1 MDNEIMNYDSA
12 KNIIRRD
19 LESMSRKFITIGYYL
34 KLIRDNEMYRQD
46 GFRDIWE
53 FAQNTYG
60 ISKSTC
66 SRWMSMNDKFSQGG
80 NSPYLKEEYRDFG
93 KSQLQEMLYLT
104 DEQME
109 QARPDM
115 TAKEIREIR
124 KPEEPKRELK
134 KPDETER
141 EYLNSAAKCLISSW
155 RAWFLQDF
163 TNRVMQVDTSP
174 KEIKKKLERRSRT
187 IYFSTDK
194 GFGHINLFDDCV
206 QVWNEESNCI
216 GDFDWFY
223 LAAAIQSMWSET
235 IIEDSQKKQESQE
248 KIRPYDRGCITG
260 KSPSGNCVCCGKGGV
275 ECCTQCK
282 EKCNGECGWID
293 AAIVQQDPE
302 EQIQGQ
308 MEIQDYPEVLPEEK
322 TGKCLHREE
331 MLCTLSEKGKRTPG
345 TGEDCYEKC
354 CWECPKHGDCN
365 LECIASSDREQQEPV
380 APSQQEEDQEDYM
393 NPPEDLDTEEIAEI
407 IEAVAYADPEEKY
420 EELSDK
426 TDMELLRDLLD
437 GAQNMLKTMNEAYTE
452 NDIRVRKQ
460 KLMIGAYA
468 GMIADLDQD
477 DISEDTQPELPF
489 FKNNDQRKEWL
500 RNYQAW
506 GLWYEDKN
514 IGARYYK
521 YDFDNGARLIAEE
534 YTRSATEWYEE
545 HTISYLH
552 LVGGPEP
559 PKDKSGCVPKWNRHE
574 IYDKYPNSETELVE
588 FLKYIQKER

>member
-1 MDNEIMNYDSA
+1 MENKLVNYDSA

-34 KLIRDNEMYRQD
+34 KLIRDKEMYRQD
-46 GFRDIWE
+46 GFKDIWE

-66 SRWMSMNDKFSQGG
+66 SRWMAMNDKFSQDG

-124 KPEEPKRELK
+124 KPEALKIELK

-141 EYLNSAAKCLISSW
+141 KYLNDAAKRLISSW
-155 RAWFLQDF
+155 RVWFLQDF
-163 TNRVMQVDTSP
+163 TNRVLQVDRSP
-174 KEIKKKLERRSRT
+174 MEIKKKIEGKRRSY
-187 IYFSTDK
+187 YFRTDK
-194 GFGHINLFDDCV
+194 GNGNINLFNDYV
-206 QVWNEESNCI
+206 QIWNERSDCI

-223 LAAAIQSMWSET
+223 LAAAIQSMWNEV
-235 IIEDSQKKQESQE
+235 IVEKEEKKI
-248 KIRPYDRGCITG
+248 KPYDRGCITG

-275 ECCTQCK
+275 ECCAQCK
-282 EKCNGECGWID
+282 EKCNGRCGWLD
-293 AAIVQQDPE
+293 VAPAQQEPE

-308 MEIQDYPEVLPEEK
+308 TEIQDYPEILPEE
-322 TGKCLHREE
+322 H
-331 MLCTLSEKGKRTPG
+331 
-345 TGEDCYEKC
+345 
-354 CWECPKHGDCN
+354 
-365 LECIASSDREQQEPV
+365 IVSDSREQQETV
-380 APSQQEEDQEDYM
+380 AMAQQGESDQEPFM
-393 NPPEDLDTEEIAEI
+393 NPPAGNEEI
-407 IEAVAYADPEEKY
+407 IETEVIDITDPEEKY

-426 TDMELLRDLLD
+426 TDMELLRNLLD
-437 GAQNMLKTMNEAYTE
+437 EAQRLLKIMNEAYTD
-452 NDIRVRKQ
+452 NDVRVRKQ

-468 GMIADLDQD
+468 GMIANLDQE
-477 DISEDTQPELPF
+477 DILETIRPELPL

-534 YTRSATEWYEE
+534 YTRPATDWYEE

-574 IYDKYPNSETELVE
+574 IYDKFPSNETELVE
-588 FLKYIQKER
+588 FLKYIQKERLP

>member
-1 MDNEIMNYDSA
+1 MENELVSYDSA
-12 KNIIRRD
+12 KSIIRRD

-53 FAQNTYG
+53 FAQDAYG

-66 SRWMSMNDKFSQGG
+66 SRWMTMNDKFSQGG

-124 KPEEPKRELK
+124 KPAKIELK

-141 EYLNSAAKCLISSW
+141 QYLKSAAKHLIIRW
-155 RAWFLQDF
+155 HVWFLQDF
-163 TNRVMQVDTSP
+163 MNRVMQVDRSP
-174 KEIKKKLERRSRT
+174 KEIKKKIEGKSRCY
-187 IYFSTDK
+187 YFQTDK
-194 GFGHINLFDDCV
+194 GTGNINLFDDCV
-206 QVWNEESNCI
+206 QVWNEENNCI

-235 IIEDSQKKQESQE
+235 IIEDSQKKQDPHEKE

-275 ECCTQCK
+275 ECCAQCK
-282 EKCNGECGWID
+282 EKCNGRCGWLD
-293 AAIVQQDPE
+293 VAPAQQEPE

-308 MEIQDYPEVLPEEK
+308 MEIQDYPEILPEE
-322 TGKCLHREE
+322 H
-331 MLCTLSEKGKRTPG
+331 
-345 TGEDCYEKC
+345 
-354 CWECPKHGDCN
+354 
-365 LECIASSDREQQEPV
+365 IVSDSRKQQESV
-380 APSQQEEDQEDYM
+380 APSQQEEDQKDYM
-393 NPPEDLDTEEIAEI
+393 NPPEDLDTEETAEEIEVIAP
-407 IEAVAYADPEEKY
+407 ADPEEKY
-420 EELSDK
+420 EKLSDK
-426 TDMELLRDLLD
+426 TDMELLRDLLHES
-437 GAQNMLKTMNEAYTE
+437 QNLLKYMNELYTE

-460 KLMIGAYA
+460 KLIIGAYA

-477 DISEDTQPELPF
+477 DIPEDTQPELPY

-500 RNYQAW
+500 RNYQDW

-521 YDFDNGARLIAEE
+521 YDFDNGARLIAETYVQPE
-534 YTRSATEWYEE
+534 GVGYFIPESC
-545 HTISYLH
+545 YLH
-552 LVGGPEP
+552 LIGGPVDN
-559 PKDKSGCVPKWNRHE
+559 KNKWSVHAN
-574 IYDKYPNSETELVE
+574 YCKYPNSETELVE
-588 FLKYIQKER
+588 FLKYIQKERKDG

>member
-66 SRWMSMNDKFSQGG
+66 SRWMAMNDKFSQGG

-141 EYLNSAAKCLISSW
+141 KYLNDVAKRLISSW
-155 RAWFLQDF
+155 RVWFLQDF
-163 TNRVMQVDTSP
+163 TNRVLQVDISP
-174 KEIKKKLERRSRT
+174 KEIKKKLEGKSRT
-187 IYFSTDK
+187 FYFSTDK
-194 GFGHINLFDDCV
+194 GSGHVNLFDDCV
-206 QVWNEESNCI
+206 QVWNENNDCI

-223 LAAAIQSMWSET
+223 LAAAIQSMWNEV
-235 IIEDSQKKQESQE
+235 ILEKAEKKT
-248 KIRPYDRGCITG
+248 KPYDRGCITG

-275 ECCTQCK
+275 ECCAQCK

-308 MEIQDYPEVLPEEK
+308 MEIQDYPEILPEEHVISGRK
-322 TGKCLHREE
+322 
-331 MLCTLSEKGKRTPG
+331 
-345 TGEDCYEKC
+345 
-354 CWECPKHGDCN
+354 
-365 LECIASSDREQQEPV
+365 EQQEIV
-380 APSQQEEDQEDYM
+380 AMAQQEESDQKSFM
-393 NPPEDLDTEEIAEI
+393 NPPAGNEEI
-407 IEAVAYADPEEKY
+407 IETEVIDITDPEEKY

-426 TDMELLRDLLD
+426 TDMELLRDLLEE
-437 GAQNMLKTMNEAYTE
+437 AKRLLKIMNEAYAD
-452 NDIRVRKQ
+452 NDVRVRKR

-468 GMIADLDQD
+468 GMIADLDYE
-477 DISEDTQPELPF
+477 DIPEASRPELPL

-574 IYDKYPNSETELVE
+574 IYDKHPNSETELVE

>member
-1 MDNEIMNYDSA
+1 MENEMINYDNA

-53 FAQNTYG
+53 FAQDTYG

-66 SRWMSMNDKFSQGG
+66 SRWMAMNDKFSQGG

-124 KPEEPKRELK
+124 KPAKIELK

-141 EYLNSAAKCLISSW
+141 QYLKSAAKRLIICW
-155 RAWFLQDF
+155 RVWFLQDF
-163 TNRVMQVDTSP
+163 TNRVMQVDESP
-174 KEIKKKLERRSRT
+174 KEIRKKLAGKSRFY
-187 IYFSTDK
+187 YFSTDK
-194 GFGHINLFDDCV
+194 GTGHINLFDDCV
-206 QVWNEESNCI
+206 QVWDEENNCI

-223 LAAAIQSMWSET
+223 LAAAIQSMWNIVAMEKAQ
-235 IIEDSQKKQESQE
+235 ENQKESITPAQQE
-248 KIRPYDRGCITG
+248 
-260 KSPSGNCVCCGKGGV
+260 
-275 ECCTQCK
+275 
-282 EKCNGECGWID
+282 
-293 AAIVQQDPE
+293 PE

-308 MEIQDYPEVLPEEK
+308 MEIQDYPELIPEEQ
-322 TGKCLHREE
+322 
-331 MLCTLSEKGKRTPG
+331 
-345 TGEDCYEKC
+345 
-354 CWECPKHGDCN
+354 
-365 LECIASSDREQQEPV
+365 IISDSREQQEAV
-380 APSQQEEDQEDYM
+380 APSQQEDYM
-393 NPPEDLDTEEIAEI
+393 NPPEDLDAEEIEEEI
-407 IEAVAYADPEEKY
+407 EVTAPADPEEKY

-437 GAQNMLKTMNEAYTE
+437 ESQRLLKIMNEAYTD
-452 NDIRVRKQ
+452 NDVRVRKQ

-468 GMIADLDQD
+468 GMIADLDQE
-477 DISEDTQPELPF
+477 DIPETIQPELPVF
-489 FKNNDQRKEWL
+489 RNNDQRKEWL

-521 YDFDNGARLIAEE
+521 YDFNNGARLIVEE
-534 YTRSATEWYEE
+534 YTRPATEWYGE
-545 HTISYLH
+545 HITSYLH

-559 PKDKSGCVPKWNRHE
+559 PKKGYIAKWNRHE
-574 IYDKYPNSETELVE
+574 VYDRFPSNETELVE
-588 FLKYIQKER
+588 FLKYIQKEQKNG

>member
-1 MDNEIMNYDSA
+1 MENELVSYDSA
-12 KNIIRRD
+12 KSIIRRD

-53 FAQNTYG
+53 FAQDTYG

-66 SRWMSMNDKFSQGG
+66 SRWMAMNDKFSQDG
-80 NSPYLKEEYRDFG
+80 NTPYLKEEYRDFG

-124 KPEEPKRELK
+124 KPAKIELK

-141 EYLNSAAKCLISSW
+141 QYLKSAAKHLIIRW
-155 RAWFLQDF
+155 HVWFLQDF
-163 TNRVMQVDTSP
+163 MNRVMQVDISP
-174 KEIKKKLERRSRT
+174 KEIKRKLEGKSRT
-187 IYFSTDK
+187 VYFSTDK
-194 GFGHINLFDDCV
+194 GIGHINLFDDYV
-206 QVWNEESNCI
+206 QVWNEENNCI

-235 IIEDSQKKQESQE
+235 IIEDSQKKQDPHEKE

-275 ECCTQCK
+275 ECCAQCK
-282 EKCNGECGWID
+282 EKCNGRCGWID
-293 AAIVQQDPE
+293 VAPAQQESE

-308 MEIQDYPEVLPEEK
+308 MEIQDYPEILPEE
-322 TGKCLHREE
+322 
-331 MLCTLSEKGKRTPG
+331 
-345 TGEDCYEKC
+345 Y
-354 CWECPKHGDCN
+354 
-365 LECIASSDREQQEPV
+365 IVSDSREQQESV
-380 APSQQEEDQEDYM
+380 APSQQEEDQKDYM
-393 NPPEDLDTEEIAEI
+393 NPPEDLDTEETAEEIEVIAP
-407 IEAVAYADPEEKY
+407 ADPEEKY

-426 TDMELLRDLLD
+426 TDMELLRDLLHES
-437 GAQNMLKTMNEAYTE
+437 QNLLKYMNELYTE

-460 KLMIGAYA
+460 KLIIGAYA

-477 DISEDTQPELPF
+477 DIPEDTQPELPY

-500 RNYQAW
+500 RNYQDW

-521 YDFDNGARLIAEE
+521 YDFDNGARLIAETYVQPE
-534 YTRSATEWYEE
+534 GVGYFIPESC
-545 HTISYLH
+545 YLH
-552 LVGGPEP
+552 LIGGPVDN
-559 PKDKSGCVPKWNRHE
+559 KNKWSVHAN
-574 IYDKYPNSETELVE
+574 YCKYPNSETELVE
-588 FLKYIQKER
+588 FLKYIQKERKDG

>member
-1 MDNEIMNYDSA
+1 MENELVSYDSA
-12 KNIIRRD
+12 KSIIRRD

-53 FAQNTYG
+53 FAQDAYG

-66 SRWMSMNDKFSQGG
+66 SRWMAMNDKFSQGG

-124 KPEEPKRELK
+124 KPAKIELK

-141 EYLNSAAKCLISSW
+141 QYLKSAAKHLIIRW
-155 RAWFLQDF
+155 HVWFLQDF
-163 TNRVMQVDTSP
+163 MNRVMQVDRSP
-174 KEIKKKLERRSRT
+174 KEIKKKIEGKSRCY
-187 IYFSTDK
+187 YFQTDK
-194 GFGHINLFDDCV
+194 GTGNINLFDDCV
-206 QVWNEESNCI
+206 QVWNEENNCI

-235 IIEDSQKKQESQE
+235 IIEDSQKKQDPHEKE

-275 ECCTQCK
+275 ECCAQCK
-282 EKCNGECGWID
+282 EKCNGRCGWID
-293 AAIVQQDPE
+293 VAPAQQESE

-308 MEIQDYPEVLPEEK
+308 MEIQAYPEILPEE
-322 TGKCLHREE
+322 
-331 MLCTLSEKGKRTPG
+331 
-345 TGEDCYEKC
+345 
-354 CWECPKHGDCN
+354 N
-365 LECIASSDREQQEPV
+365 IASDIREQQEIV
-380 APSQQEEDQEDYM
+380 AMAQQEESNQEPFM
-393 NPPEDLDTEEIAEI
+393 NPPEIHEETVEI
-407 IEAVAYADPEEKY
+407 INPADSEERY

-426 TDMELLRDLLD
+426 TDMELLKDILD
-437 GAQNMLKTMNEAYTE
+437 GAQKLLKIMNESYTE
-452 NDIRVRKQ
+452 NDVRVRKQ

-468 GMIADLDQD
+468 GMIADLDQE
-477 DISEDTQPELPF
+477 DIPETIQPELPY

-500 RNYQAW
+500 RNYQDW

-534 YTRSATEWYEE
+534 YTRPATDWYEE
-545 HTISYLH
+545 HAISYLH

-559 PKDKSGCVPKWNRHE
+559 PKDKSGCVQKWNRHE
-574 IYDKYPNSETELVE
+574 IYDKFPSNETELVE
-588 FLKYIQKER
+588 FLKYIQKEQKNG

>member
-1 MDNEIMNYDSA
+1 MKNELVSYDSA
-12 KNIIRRD
+12 KSIIRRD

-34 KLIRDNEMYRQD
+34 KLIRDNEMYLQD

-53 FAQNTYG
+53 FAQDTYG

-66 SRWMSMNDKFSQGG
+66 SRWMAMNDKFSQGG
-80 NSPYLKEEYRDFG
+80 NSPYLKKEYRDFG

-141 EYLNSAAKCLISSW
+141 QYLNNAAKHLISSW
-155 RAWFLQDF
+155 HDWFLQDF
-163 TNRVMQVDTSP
+163 MKRVMQVDESP
-174 KEIKKKLERRSRT
+174 KEIKKKLEGKSRYY
-187 IYFSTDK
+187 YFSTDK
-194 GFGHINLFDDCV
+194 GTGHINLFDDCV
-206 QVWNEESNCI
+206 QVWNEESDCI

-235 IIEDSQKKQESQE
+235 ILEDSQKKQGSQE

-260 KSPSGNCVCCGKGGV
+260 KSPSGNCVCCGKDGV
-275 ECCTQCK
+275 ECCAQCK
-282 EKCNGECGWID
+282 EKCNGGCGWLD
-293 AAIVQQDPE
+293 VAPAQQEPE

-308 MEIQDYPEVLPEEK
+308 MEIQDYPEILPEE
-322 TGKCLHREE
+322 
-331 MLCTLSEKGKRTPG
+331 
-345 TGEDCYEKC
+345 
-354 CWECPKHGDCN
+354 N
-365 LECIASSDREQQEPV
+365 IASDIREQQEIV
-380 APSQQEEDQEDYM
+380 AMAQQEESNQEPFM
-393 NPPEDLDTEEIAEI
+393 NPPEIHEETVEI
-407 IEAVAYADPEEKY
+407 INPADSEEKY

-426 TDMELLRDLLD
+426 TDTELLRELLHES
-437 GAQNMLKTMNEAYTE
+437 QNLLKYMNELYTE

-460 KLMIGAYA
+460 KLIIGAYA
-468 GMIADLDQD
+468 GMIADLDQE
-477 DISEDTQPELPF
+477 DIPETIQPELPL

-534 YTRSATEWYEE
+534 YTRPATDWYEE
-545 HTISYLH
+545 HDISYLH

-574 IYDKYPNSETELVE
+574 VYDKFPSNETELVE
-588 FLKYIQKER
+588 FLKYVQKEQKYG

>member
-1 MDNEIMNYDSA
+1 MENEIVSYDSA

-34 KLIRDNEMYRQD
+34 KMIRDNEMYRQD
-46 GFRDIWE
+46 GFKDIWE
-53 FAQNTYG
+53 FAQDTYG

-66 SRWMSMNDKFSQGG
+66 SRWMAMNDKFSQDG

-141 EYLNSAAKCLISSW
+141 KYLNNAAKRLISSW
-155 RAWFLQDF
+155 RVWFLQDF
-163 TNRVMQVDTSP
+163 TNRVLQVDISP
-174 KEIKKKLERRSRT
+174 KEIKKKFEGKSRT
-187 IYFSTDK
+187 FYFSTDK
-194 GFGHINLFDDCV
+194 GSGHVNLFDDCV
-206 QVWNEESNCI
+206 QVWNENNDCI

-223 LAAAIQSMWSET
+223 LAAAIQSMWNEV
-235 IIEDSQKKQESQE
+235 ILEKAEKKT
-248 KIRPYDRGCITG
+248 KPYDRGCITG
-260 KSPSGNCVCCGKGGV
+260 KNPNGNCVCCGYNGA
-275 ECCTQCK
+275 ECCSECQK
-282 EKCNGECGWID
+282 GCNGRCGWID
-293 AAIVQQDPE
+293 AAIVQQESE

-308 MEIQDYPEVLPEEK
+308 MEIQDYPEILPEEK

-354 CWECPKHGDCN
+354 CWECPKHGDCH
-365 LECIASSDREQQEPV
+365 LECIASSDREQQESV
-380 APSQQEEDQEDYM
+380 APSQQEENQEDYM
-393 NPPEDLDTEEIAEI
+393 NPPEDLDIEETAEEIEVI
-407 IEAVAYADPEEKY
+407 VPADPEEKY

-437 GAQNMLKTMNEAYTE
+437 GAQNLLEIMNESYTE
-452 NDIRVRKQ
+452 NDVRVRKQ

-468 GMIADLDQD
+468 GMIADLDQE
-477 DISEDTQPELPF
+477 DIPETIQPELPI

-500 RNYQAW
+500 RNYQDW

-521 YDFDNGARLIAEE
+521 YDFDNGARLIAETYVQPE
-534 YTRSATEWYEE
+534 GVGYFIPESC
-545 HTISYLH
+545 YLH
-552 LVGGPEP
+552 LIGGPVDN
-559 PKDKSGCVPKWNRHE
+559 KNKWSVHAN
-574 IYDKYPNSETELVE
+574 YCKYPNSETELVE

>member
-1 MDNEIMNYDSA
+1 MDNEITNYDNA

-34 KLIRDNEMYRQD
+34 KMIRDNEMYRQD
-46 GFRDIWE
+46 GFKDIWE
-53 FAQNTYG
+53 FAQDTYG

-66 SRWMSMNDKFSQGG
+66 SRWMAMNDKFSRDG

-104 DEQME
+104 DEQMK

-124 KPEEPKRELK
+124 KPRIPIIKPKKREK
-134 KPDETER
+134 
-141 EYLNSAAKCLISSW
+141 EYLNAFARHLIQ
-155 RAWFLQDF
+155 AQYEWFLEDY
-163 TNRVMQVDTSP
+163 TNRVLQVEKSP
-174 KEIKKKLERRSRT
+174 EELRRHLGPSRMT
-187 IYFSTDK
+187 QYFPTGIGNARIDM
-194 GFGHINLFDDCV
+194 HEDYIQL
-206 QVWNEESNCI
+206 WNENWQNLGCFE
-216 GDFDWFY
+216 WFY
-223 LAAAIQSMWSET
+223 LAAAIQSMWGEV
-235 IIEDSQKKQESQE
+235 ILEKAQE
-248 KIRPYDRGCITG
+248 KAKPYDRGCITG
-260 KSPSGNCVCCGKGGV
+260 KNPNGNCVCCGYNGA
-275 ECCTQCK
+275 ECCAECQK
-282 EKCNGECGWID
+282 GCNGRCGWID
-293 AAIVQQDPE
+293 AAIVQQNPE

-308 MEIQDYPEVLPEEK
+308 MEIQDYTEDIPEEK

-354 CWECPKHGDCN
+354 CWECPKHGDCH
-365 LECIASSDREQQEPV
+365 LECIASSDREQQAV
-380 APSQQEEDQEDYM
+380 APAQQEDYM
-393 NPPEDLDTEEIAEI
+393 NPPEDLDIEETAEEII
-407 IEAVAYADPEEKY
+407 DPADPEEKY

-426 TDMELLRDLLD
+426 TDMELLKELLD
-437 GAQNMLKTMNEAYTE
+437 GAQEMLKLMDESYTE
-452 NDIRVRKQ
+452 NDVRVRKQ

-468 GMIADLDQD
+468 GMIADLDQE
-477 DISEDTQPELPF
+477 DIPETIQPELPL

-506 GLWYEDKN
+506 GLWYEDTH

-521 YDFDNGARLIAEE
+521 YDFDNGALLIAEE
-534 YTRSATEWYEE
+534 YTRPSTDWYEE
-545 HTISYLH
+545 HAISYLH

-559 PKDKSGCVPKWNRHE
+559 LKDKSGCVPKWNRHE
-574 IYDKYPNSETELVE
+574 VYDKYPNSETELVE

>member
-1 MDNEIMNYDSA
+1 MENELVSYDSA
-12 KNIIRRD
+12 KSIIRRD

-53 FAQNTYG
+53 FAQDAYG

-66 SRWMSMNDKFSQGG
+66 SRWMAMNDKFSQGG

-134 KPDETER
+134 KPDETEKQ
-141 EYLNSAAKCLISSW
+141 YLKSAAKRLIICW
-155 RAWFLQDF
+155 HVWFLQDYM
-163 TNRVMQVDTSP
+163 NRVMQVDRSP
-174 KEIKKKLERRSRT
+174 KEIKKKIEGKSRCY
-187 IYFSTDK
+187 YFQTDK
-194 GFGHINLFDDCV
+194 GTGNINLFDDCV
-206 QVWNEESNCI
+206 QVWNEENNCI

-235 IIEDSQKKQESQE
+235 IIEDSQKKQDPHEKE

-275 ECCTQCK
+275 ECCAQCK
-282 EKCNGECGWID
+282 EKCNGRCGWLDI
-293 AAIVQQDPE
+293 ALAQQEFE

-308 MEIQDYPEVLPEEK
+308 MEIQDYPEILPEE
-322 TGKCLHREE
+322 
-331 MLCTLSEKGKRTPG
+331 
-345 TGEDCYEKC
+345 Y
-354 CWECPKHGDCN
+354 
-365 LECIASSDREQQEPV
+365 IVSDSREQQEIV
-380 APSQQEEDQEDYM
+380 AMAQQEESDQELFM
-393 NPPEDLDTEEIAEI
+393 NPPEICEKTVEI
-407 IEAVAYADPEEKY
+407 INPADPEERY

-426 TDMELLRDLLD
+426 TDMELLRNLLEE
-437 GAQNMLKTMNEAYTE
+437 AKRLLKIMNEAYTE
-452 NDIRVRKQ
+452 KDIRVRKQ

-468 GMIADLDQD
+468 GMIADLDQE
-477 DISEDTQPELPF
+477 DIPEDTQPELPF

-521 YDFDNGARLIAEE
+521 YDFGNGARLIAEE
-534 YTRSATEWYEE
+534 YTRPATDWYEE
-545 HTISYLH
+545 HAISYLH

-574 IYDKYPNSETELVE
+574 VYDKFPSNETELVE
-588 FLKYIQKER
+588 FLKYIQKERKNG

>member
-1 MDNEIMNYDSA
+1 MKNELVSYDSA
-12 KNIIRRD
+12 KRIIRRD

-53 FAQNTYG
+53 FAQDTYG

-66 SRWMSMNDKFSQGG
+66 SRWMAMNDKFSQGG

-141 EYLNSAAKCLISSW
+141 QYLNNAAKRLISSW
-155 RAWFLQDF
+155 HVWFLQDF
-163 TNRVMQVDTSP
+163 MNRVMQVNESP
-174 KEIKKKLERRSRT
+174 KEIKKKLEGKSRYY
-187 IYFSTDK
+187 YFSTNK
-194 GFGHINLFDDCV
+194 GTGHINLFDDCV

-235 IIEDSQKKQESQE
+235 IIEDSQKKTGPHEKE

-275 ECCTQCK
+275 ECCAQCK
-282 EKCNGECGWID
+282 EKCNGRCGWID
-293 AAIVQQDPE
+293 VAPAQQESE

-308 MEIQDYPEVLPEEK
+308 MEIQDYPEILPEE
-322 TGKCLHREE
+322 
-331 MLCTLSEKGKRTPG
+331 
-345 TGEDCYEKC
+345 Y
-354 CWECPKHGDCN
+354 
-365 LECIASSDREQQEPV
+365 IVSDSREQQEIV
-380 APSQQEEDQEDYM
+380 AMAQQEESDQELFM
-393 NPPEDLDTEEIAEI
+393 NPPEICEKTVETINP
-407 IEAVAYADPEEKY
+407 ADPEERY
-420 EELSDK
+420 EELSDE
-426 TDMELLRDLLD
+426 TDMELLRNLLEE
-437 GAQNMLKTMNEAYTE
+437 AKRLLKIMNEAYTE
-452 NDIRVRKQ
+452 KDIRVRKQ

-477 DISEDTQPELPF
+477 DIPEDTQPELPY

-521 YDFDNGARLIAEE
+521 YDFDNSARLIAEE
-534 YTRSATEWYEE
+534 YTRPATDWYEE
-545 HTISYLH
+545 HAISYLH

-574 IYDKYPNSETELVE
+574 VYDKFPSNETELVE
-588 FLKYIQKER
+588 FLKYVQKEQKYG

>member
-1 MDNEIMNYDSA
+1 MKNELVSYDSA
-12 KNIIRRD
+12 KSIIRRD

-34 KLIRDNEMYRQD
+34 KLIRDNEMYHQD
-46 GFRDIWE
+46 GFRDIWG
-53 FAQNTYG
+53 FAQDTYG

-66 SRWMSMNDKFSQGG
+66 SRWMAMNDKFSQGG

-124 KPEEPKRELK
+124 KPEAPKIELK

-141 EYLNSAAKCLISSW
+141 KYLNDAAKHLISSW
-155 RAWFLQDF
+155 RVWFLQDF
-163 TNRVMQVDTSP
+163 TNRVLQVDRSP
-174 KEIKKKLERRSRT
+174 MEIKKKIEGKSRSY
-187 IYFSTDK
+187 YFRTDK
-194 GFGHINLFDDCV
+194 GNGHINLFDDYV
-206 QVWNEESNCI
+206 QIWNERSDCI

-223 LAAAIQSMWSET
+223 LAAAIQSMWNEV
-235 IIEDSQKKQESQE
+235 ILEKAEKKT
-248 KIRPYDRGCITG
+248 KPYDRGCITG

-275 ECCTQCK
+275 ECCAQCK

-308 MEIQDYPEVLPEEK
+308 MEIQDYPEIFPEE
-322 TGKCLHREE
+322 H
-331 MLCTLSEKGKRTPG
+331 
-345 TGEDCYEKC
+345 
-354 CWECPKHGDCN
+354 
-365 LECIASSDREQQEPV
+365 IASDIREQQEIV
-380 APSQQEEDQEDYM
+380 AMVQQEESNQEPFM
-393 NPPEDLDTEEIAEI
+393 NPPEIHEETVEI
-407 IEAVAYADPEEKY
+407 INPADSEEKY

-426 TDMELLRDLLD
+426 TDTELLRELLHES
-437 GAQNMLKTMNEAYTE
+437 QNLLKYMNELYTE

-460 KLMIGAYA
+460 KLIIGAYA

-477 DISEDTQPELPF
+477 DIPEDPQPELPL

-534 YTRSATEWYEE
+534 YTRPATDWYEE

-559 PKDKSGCVPKWNRHE
+559 LKDKSGCVPKWNRHE

-588 FLKYIQKER
+588 FLKHIQKER

>member
-1 MDNEIMNYDSA
+1 MDNEITNYDNA

-34 KLIRDNEMYRQD
+34 KMIRDNEMYRQD
-46 GFRDIWE
+46 GFKDIWE
-53 FAQNTYG
+53 FAQDTYG

-66 SRWMSMNDKFSQGG
+66 SRWMTMNDKFSRDG

-124 KPEEPKRELK
+124 KPRIPIIKPKKREK
-134 KPDETER
+134 
-141 EYLNSAAKCLISSW
+141 EYLNAFARHLIQ
-155 RAWFLQDF
+155 AQYEWFLEDY
-163 TNRVMQVDTSP
+163 TNRVLQVEKSP
-174 KEIKKKLERRSRT
+174 EELRRHLGPSRMT
-187 IYFSTDK
+187 QYFPTDI
-194 GFGHINLFDDCV
+194 GNARIDMHEDYIQL
-206 QVWNEESNCI
+206 WNENWQNLGCFE
-216 GDFDWFY
+216 WFY
-223 LAAAIQSMWSET
+223 LAAAIQSMWGEV
-235 IIEDSQKKQESQE
+235 ILEKAQE
-248 KIRPYDRGCITG
+248 KAKPYDRGCITG
-260 KSPSGNCVCCGKGGV
+260 KNPNGNCVCCGYNGA
-275 ECCTQCK
+275 ECCAECQK
-282 EKCNGECGWID
+282 GCNGRCGWID
-293 AAIVQQDPE
+293 AAIVQQNPE

-308 MEIQDYPEVLPEEK
+308 MEIQDYPEDLPEEK

-354 CWECPKHGDCN
+354 CWECPKHGDCH
-365 LECIASSDREQQEPV
+365 LECIASSDREQQESV
-380 APSQQEEDQEDYM
+380 APSQQGEDQEDYM
-393 NPPEDLDTEEIAEI
+393 NPPEDLDIEETAEEII
-407 IEAVAYADPEEKY
+407 DPADPEEKY

-426 TDMELLRDLLD
+426 TDMELLKELLD
-437 GAQNMLKTMNEAYTE
+437 GAQEILKLMDESYTE
-452 NDIRVRKQ
+452 NDVRVRKQ

-468 GMIADLDQD
+468 GMIADLDQE
-477 DISEDTQPELPF
+477 DIPETIQPELPY

-506 GLWYEDKN
+506 GLWYEDTH

-521 YDFDNGARLIAEE
+521 YDFDNGALLIAEE
-534 YTRSATEWYEE
+534 YTRPATDWYEE

-559 PKDKSGCVPKWNRHE
+559 LKDKSGCVPKWNRHE
-574 IYDKYPNSETELVE
+574 VYDKHPNSETELVE

>member
-53 FAQNTYG
+53 FAQDTYG

-66 SRWMSMNDKFSQGG
+66 SRWMAMNDKFSQDG

-124 KPEEPKRELK
+124 KPEAPKIELK

-141 EYLNSAAKCLISSW
+141 KYLNDAAKRLISSW
-155 RAWFLQDF
+155 RVWFLQDF
-163 TNRVMQVDTSP
+163 TNRVLQVDRSP
-174 KEIKKKLERRSRT
+174 MEIKKKIEGKSRSY
-187 IYFSTDK
+187 YFRTDK
-194 GFGHINLFDDCV
+194 GNGHINLFNDYV
-206 QVWNEESNCI
+206 QIWNERSDCI

-223 LAAAIQSMWSET
+223 LAAAIQSMWNEV
-235 IIEDSQKKQESQE
+235 ILEKAEKKI
-248 KIRPYDRGCITG
+248 KPYDRGCITG

-275 ECCTQCK
+275 ECCAQCK
-282 EKCNGECGWID
+282 EKCNGRCGWLD
-293 AAIVQQDPE
+293 VTPAQQEPE

-308 MEIQDYPEVLPEEK
+308 MEIQDYPEILPEEHVISGRK
-322 TGKCLHREE
+322 
-331 MLCTLSEKGKRTPG
+331 
-345 TGEDCYEKC
+345 
-354 CWECPKHGDCN
+354 
-365 LECIASSDREQQEPV
+365 EQQEIV
-380 APSQQEEDQEDYM
+380 AMAQQEESDQEPFM
-393 NPPEDLDTEEIAEI
+393 NPPAGNEEI
-407 IEAVAYADPEEKY
+407 IETEVIDITDPEEKY

-437 GAQNMLKTMNEAYTE
+437 EAQRLLKIMNEAYTD
-452 NDIRVRKQ
+452 NDVRVRKQ
-460 KLMIGAYA
+460 KLIIGAYA
-468 GMIADLDQD
+468 GMIADLDQE
-477 DISEDTQPELPF
+477 DIPETIQPELPL

-521 YDFDNGARLIAEE
+521 YDFDNGARLIAETYVQPE
-534 YTRSATEWYEE
+534 GVGYFIPERC
-545 HTISYLH
+545 YLH
-552 LVGGPEP
+552 LIGGPVDN
-559 PKDKSGCVPKWNRHE
+559 KNKWSVHAN
-574 IYDKYPNSETELVE
+574 YCKYPNSETELIE

>member
-1 MDNEIMNYDSA
+1 MENELVSYDSA
-12 KNIIRRD
+12 KSIIRRD

-53 FAQNTYG
+53 FAQDTYG

-66 SRWMSMNDKFSQGG
+66 SRWMAMNDKFSQDG
-80 NSPYLKEEYRDFG
+80 NTPYLKEEYRDFG

-124 KPEEPKRELK
+124 KPAKIELK

-141 EYLNSAAKCLISSW
+141 QYLKSAAKHLIIRW
-155 RAWFLQDF
+155 HVWFLQDF
-163 TNRVMQVDTSP
+163 MNRVMQVDISP
-174 KEIKKKLERRSRT
+174 KEIKRKLEGKSRT
-187 IYFSTDK
+187 AYFSTDK
-194 GFGHINLFDDCV
+194 GTGHINLFDDCV
-206 QVWNEESNCI
+206 QVWNEENNCI

-235 IIEDSQKKQESQE
+235 IIEDSQKKQDPHEKE

-275 ECCTQCK
+275 ECCAQCK
-282 EKCNGECGWID
+282 EKCNGRCGWID
-293 AAIVQQDPE
+293 VAPAQQESE

-308 MEIQDYPEVLPEEK
+308 MEIQDYPEILPEE
-322 TGKCLHREE
+322 
-331 MLCTLSEKGKRTPG
+331 
-345 TGEDCYEKC
+345 
-354 CWECPKHGDCN
+354 N
-365 LECIASSDREQQEPV
+365 IASDIREQQEIV
-380 APSQQEEDQEDYM
+380 AMAQQEESNQEPFM
-393 NPPEDLDTEEIAEI
+393 NPPEIHEETVEI
-407 IEAVAYADPEEKY
+407 INPADSEEKY
-420 EELSDK
+420 EKLSDK
-426 TDMELLRDLLD
+426 TDTELLRDLLHES
-437 GAQNMLKTMNEAYTE
+437 QNLLKYMNELYTE

-460 KLMIGAYA
+460 KLIIGAYA

-477 DISEDTQPELPF
+477 DIPEDTQPELPY

-521 YDFDNGARLIAEE
+521 YDFDNGARLIAETYVQPE
-534 YTRSATEWYEE
+534 GVGYFIPESC
-545 HTISYLH
+545 YLH
-552 LVGGPEP
+552 LIGGPVDN
-559 PKDKSGCVPKWNRHE
+559 KNKWSVHAN
-574 IYDKYPNSETELVE
+574 YCKYPNSETELVE
-588 FLKYIQKER
+588 FLKYIQKERKDG

>member
-1 MDNEIMNYDSA
+1 MDNEIMSYDSA
-12 KNIIRRD
+12 KSIIRRD

-34 KLIRDNEMYRQD
+34 KLIRDNEMYLQD

-53 FAQNTYG
+53 FAQDTYG

-66 SRWMSMNDKFSQGG
+66 SRWMAMNDKFSQGG

-134 KPDETER
+134 KPDETEKQ
-141 EYLNSAAKCLISSW
+141 YLKSAAKRLIICW
-155 RAWFLQDF
+155 HVWFLQDYM
-163 TNRVMQVDTSP
+163 NRVMQVDRSP
-174 KEIKKKLERRSRT
+174 KEIKKKIEGKSRCY
-187 IYFSTDK
+187 YFQTDK
-194 GFGHINLFDDCV
+194 GTGHINLFDDSV
-206 QVWNEESNCI
+206 QIWNEIGECL

-223 LAAAIQSMWSET
+223 LASAIQTMWSET
-235 IIEDSQKKQESQE
+235 IIEDSQKKQDPHEKE

-275 ECCTQCK
+275 ECCAQCK
-282 EKCNGECGWID
+282 EKCNGRCGWID
-293 AAIVQQDPE
+293 VAPAQQESE
-302 EQIQGQ
+302 EQIQEQ
-308 MEIQDYPEVLPEEK
+308 MEIQDYPEILPEE
-322 TGKCLHREE
+322 
-331 MLCTLSEKGKRTPG
+331 
-345 TGEDCYEKC
+345 Y
-354 CWECPKHGDCN
+354 
-365 LECIASSDREQQEPV
+365 IVSDSREQQESV
-380 APSQQEEDQEDYM
+380 APSQQEEDQKDYM
-393 NPPEDLDTEEIAEI
+393 NPPEDLDTEETAEEIEVIAP
-407 IEAVAYADPEEKY
+407 ADPEEKY

-426 TDMELLRDLLD
+426 TDMELLRDLLHKS
-437 GAQNMLKTMNEAYTE
+437 QNLLKYMNELYTE

-460 KLMIGAYA
+460 KLIIGAYA

-477 DISEDTQPELPF
+477 DIPEDTQPELPY

-521 YDFDNGARLIAEE
+521 YDFGNGARLIAEE
-534 YTRSATEWYEE
+534 YTRPATDWYEE
-545 HTISYLH
+545 HDISYLH

-574 IYDKYPNSETELVE
+574 VYDKFPSNETELVE
-588 FLKYIQKER
+588 FLKYVQKEQKYG

>member
-1 MDNEIMNYDSA
+1 MENELINYDSA

-53 FAQNTYG
+53 FAQDTYG

-66 SRWMSMNDKFSQGG
+66 SRWMAMNDKFSQDG

-124 KPEEPKRELK
+124 KPETPKMELK
-134 KPDETER
+134 KPDEMER
-141 EYLNSAAKCLISSW
+141 QYLNNAAKRLISSW
-155 RAWFLQDF
+155 RVWFLQDF
-163 TNRVMQVDTSP
+163 TNRVLQVDISP
-174 KEIKKKLERRSRT
+174 KEIKKKLEGKSRT
-187 IYFSTDK
+187 FYFSTDK
-194 GFGHINLFDDCV
+194 GSGHVNLFDDCV
-206 QVWNEESNCI
+206 QVWNENNDCI

-223 LAAAIQSMWSET
+223 LAAAIQSMWNEV
-235 IIEDSQKKQESQE
+235 ILEKAEKKT
-248 KIRPYDRGCITG
+248 KPYDRGCITG

-275 ECCTQCK
+275 ECCAQCK

-308 MEIQDYPEVLPEEK
+308 MEIQDYPEIFPEE
-322 TGKCLHREE
+322 H
-331 MLCTLSEKGKRTPG
+331 
-345 TGEDCYEKC
+345 
-354 CWECPKHGDCN
+354 
-365 LECIASSDREQQEPV
+365 IASDSREQQGIV
-380 APSQQEEDQEDYM
+380 AMAQQEESDQEPFM
-393 NPPEDLDTEEIAEI
+393 NPPEIHEETVEI
-407 IEAVAYADPEEKY
+407 IDPADPEEKY

-426 TDMELLRDLLD
+426 TDMELLRELLD
-437 GAQNMLKTMNEAYTE
+437 GAHGMLKLMDESYTE
-452 NDIRVRKQ
+452 NDVRVRKQ

-468 GMIADLDQD
+468 GMIADLDQE
-477 DISEDTQPELPF
+477 DIPETIQPELPL

-500 RNYQAW
+500 RNYQDW

-534 YTRSATEWYEE
+534 YTRPATDWYEE

-559 PKDKSGCVPKWNRHE
+559 PKDKSGCVSKWNRHE
-574 IYDKYPNSETELVE
+574 IYDKFPSNETELIE
-588 FLKYIQKER
+588 FLKYIQKERKNG

>member
-46 GFRDIWE
+46 GFKDIWE
-53 FAQNTYG
+53 FAQDTYG

-66 SRWMSMNDKFSQGG
+66 SRWMAMNDKFSQGG

-124 KPEEPKRELK
+124 KPEAPKIELK

-141 EYLNSAAKCLISSW
+141 KYLNDAAKRLISSW
-155 RAWFLQDF
+155 RVWFLQDF
-163 TNRVMQVDTSP
+163 TNRVLQVDISP
-174 KEIKKKLERRSRT
+174 KEIKKKLEGKSRT
-187 IYFSTDK
+187 FYFSTDK
-194 GFGHINLFDDCV
+194 GSGHVNLFDDCV
-206 QVWNEESNCI
+206 QVWNENNDCI

-223 LAAAIQSMWSET
+223 LAAAIQSMWNEV
-235 IIEDSQKKQESQE
+235 ILEKAEKKT
-248 KIRPYDRGCITG
+248 KPYDRGCITG

-275 ECCTQCK
+275 ECCAQCK
-282 EKCNGECGWID
+282 EKCNGRCGWLD
-293 AAIVQQDPE
+293 VAPAQQEPE

-308 MEIQDYPEVLPEEK
+308 TEIQDYPEILPEEHVISGRK
-322 TGKCLHREE
+322 
-331 MLCTLSEKGKRTPG
+331 
-345 TGEDCYEKC
+345 
-354 CWECPKHGDCN
+354 
-365 LECIASSDREQQEPV
+365 EQQEIV
-380 APSQQEEDQEDYM
+380 AMAQQEESDQEPFM
-393 NPPEDLDTEEIAEI
+393 NPPAGNEEI
-407 IEAVAYADPEEKY
+407 IETEVIDITDPEEKY

-437 GAQNMLKTMNEAYTE
+437 EAQRLLKIMNEAYTD
-452 NDIRVRKQ
+452 NDVRVRKQ
-460 KLMIGAYA
+460 KLIIGAYA
-468 GMIADLDQD
+468 GMIADLDQE
-477 DISEDTQPELPF
+477 DIPETIQPELPL

-534 YTRSATEWYEE
+534 YTRPATDWHEE
-545 HTISYLH
+545 HAISYLH

>member
-1 MDNEIMNYDSA
+1 MENELVNYDSA

-66 SRWMSMNDKFSQGG
+66 SRWMTMNDKFSRDG

-141 EYLNSAAKCLISSW
+141 QYLNNAAKCLISSW

-194 GFGHINLFDDCV
+194 GFGRINLFDDCV
-206 QVWNEESNCI
+206 QVWNERNDCI

-223 LAAAIQSMWSET
+223 LAAAIQSMWNIVAMENAQ
-235 IIEDSQKKQESQE
+235 ENQKES
-248 KIRPYDRGCITG
+248 IAP
-260 KSPSGNCVCCGKGGV
+260 
-275 ECCTQCK
+275 
-282 EKCNGECGWID
+282 
-293 AAIVQQDPE
+293 VQQEPE
-302 EQIQGQ
+302 EQTQGQ

-322 TGKCLHREE
+322 T
-331 MLCTLSEKGKRTPG
+331 
-345 TGEDCYEKC
+345 EKC
-354 CWECPKHGDCN
+354 M
-365 LECIASSDREQQEPV
+365 QQETV
-380 APSQQEEDQEDYM
+380 AVAQQEEDQEDYM
-393 NPPEDLDTEEIAEI
+393 NPPEDLDTEEAAEEI
-407 IEAVAYADPEEKY
+407 IDSADSEEKY

-426 TDMELLRDLLD
+426 TDMELLRDLLT
-437 GAQNMLKTMNEAYTE
+437 GAQNLLKIMSESYTE
-452 NDIRVRKQ
+452 NDVRVRKQ

-468 GMIADLDQD
+468 GMIADLDQE
-477 DISEDTQPELPF
+477 DIPETIQPELPY

-500 RNYQAW
+500 RNYQDW
-506 GLWYEDKN
+506 GLWYEDEN

-521 YDFDNGARLIAEE
+521 YDFDNGARLIAETYVQPE
-534 YTRSATEWYEE
+534 SVGYFIPESC
-545 HTISYLH
+545 YLH
-552 LVGGPEP
+552 LIGGPVDN
-559 PKDKSGCVPKWNRHE
+559 KNKWSVHAN
-574 IYDKYPNSETELVE
+574 YCKYPNSETELIE

>member
-1 MDNEIMNYDSA
+1 MKNELVSYDSA
-12 KNIIRRD
+12 KSIIRRD

-34 KLIRDNEMYRQD
+34 KLIRDNEMYLQD

-53 FAQNTYG
+53 FAQDTYG

-66 SRWMSMNDKFSQGG
+66 SRWMAMNDKFSQGG

-124 KPEEPKRELK
+124 KPETPKIELK

-141 EYLNSAAKCLISSW
+141 EYLKSAAKHLIICW

-174 KEIKKKLERRSRT
+174 KEIKKKIERRSRT

-194 GFGHINLFDDCV
+194 GFGCINLFDDCV
-206 QVWNEESNCI
+206 QVWNERNDCI

-223 LAAAIQSMWSET
+223 LAAAIQSMWNIVAMENAQ
-235 IIEDSQKKQESQE
+235 ENQKESIATAQQE
-248 KIRPYDRGCITG
+248 
-260 KSPSGNCVCCGKGGV
+260 
-275 ECCTQCK
+275 
-282 EKCNGECGWID
+282 
-293 AAIVQQDPE
+293 PE
-302 EQIQGQ
+302 EQIQEQ

-322 TGKCLHREE
+322 CLHREE
-331 MLCTLSEKGKRTPG
+331 MLCTLSEKEKRTPG
-345 TGEDCYEKC
+345 TGEGCHEKC
-354 CWECPKHGDCN
+354 CWDCLNHGNCDM
-365 LECIASSDREQQEPV
+365 ECISSSSREQQETV
-380 APSQQEEDQEDYM
+380 AVAQQEENQEDYM
-393 NPPEDLDTEEIAEI
+393 NPPEDLDTEKTAEEIEVIAP
-407 IEAVAYADPEEKY
+407 ADTEEKY

-437 GAQNMLKTMNEAYTE
+437 GAQKLLRIMNESYTE
-452 NDIRVRKQ
+452 NDVRVRKQ

-468 GMIADLDQD
+468 GMIADLDQE
-477 DISEDTQPELPF
+477 DIPEAIQPELPL

-506 GLWYEDKN
+506 GLWYEDTH

-521 YDFDNGARLIAEE
+521 YDFDNGAILIAEE
-534 YTRSATEWYEE
+534 YTRPATDWYEE
-545 HTISYLH
+545 HAISYLH

-574 IYDKYPNSETELVE
+574 VYDKFPSNETELVE
-588 FLKYIQKER
+588 FLKYVQKEQKYG

>member
-1 MDNEIMNYDSA
+1 MNNEIISFDSA
-12 KNIIRRD
+12 KSIIRRD

-34 KLIRDNEMYRQD
+34 KLIRDKEMYRQD
-46 GFRDIWE
+46 GFKDIWE
-53 FAQNTYG
+53 FAQDTYG

-66 SRWMSMNDKFSQGG
+66 SRWMAMNDKFSQGG

-124 KPEEPKRELK
+124 KPETPKTELK
-134 KPDETER
+134 KPNETEKL
-141 EYLNSAAKCLISSW
+141 YLKSAAKHLIICW
-155 RAWFLQDF
+155 HVWFLQDYM
-163 TNRVMQVDTSP
+163 NRVMQVDRSP
-174 KEIKKKLERRSRT
+174 KEIKKKIEGKSRSY
-187 IYFSTDK
+187 YFQTDK
-194 GFGHINLFDDCV
+194 GTGHINLFDDSV
-206 QVWNEESNCI
+206 QIWNEIGECL

-235 IIEDSQKKQESQE
+235 ILEDSQKKQGSPE

-275 ECCTQCK
+275 ECCAQCK
-282 EKCNGECGWID
+282 EKCNGECGWLD
-293 AAIVQQDPE
+293 VAPAQQEPE

-308 MEIQDYPEVLPEEK
+308 MEIQDYPEILPEEHIDSGSK
-322 TGKCLHREE
+322 
-331 MLCTLSEKGKRTPG
+331 
-345 TGEDCYEKC
+345 
-354 CWECPKHGDCN
+354 
-365 LECIASSDREQQEPV
+365 EQQESV
-380 APSQQEEDQEDYM
+380 APSQQEEDQKDYM
-393 NPPEDLDTEEIAEI
+393 NPPEDLDTEETAEEIEVIAP
-407 IEAVAYADPEEKY
+407 ADPEEKY

-437 GAQNMLKTMNEAYTE
+437 EAQRLLKIMNEAYTD
-452 NDIRVRKQ
+452 NDVRVRKQ

-468 GMIADLDQD
+468 GMIADLDQE
-477 DISEDTQPELPF
+477 DILETIRPELPL

-506 GLWYEDKN
+506 GLWYEDTH

-534 YTRSATEWYEE
+534 YTRPATDWYEE
-545 HTISYLH
+545 HAISYLH

-574 IYDKYPNSETELVE
+574 VYDKFPSNETELVE
-588 FLKYIQKER
+588 FLKYVQKEQKYG

>member
-1 MDNEIMNYDSA
+1 MENELVSYDSA
-12 KNIIRRD
+12 KSIIRRD

-34 KLIRDNEMYRQD
+34 KMIRDKEMYRQD

-53 FAQNTYG
+53 FAQDTYG

-66 SRWMSMNDKFSQGG
+66 SRWMAMNDKFSQDG

-93 KSQLQEMLYLT
+93 KSELQEMLYLT

-124 KPEEPKRELK
+124 KPAKIELK

-141 EYLNSAAKCLISSW
+141 QYLKSAAKHLIIRW
-155 RAWFLQDF
+155 HVWFLQDF
-163 TNRVMQVDTSP
+163 MNRVMQVDISP
-174 KEIKKKLERRSRT
+174 KEIKRKLEGKSRT
-187 IYFSTDK
+187 VYFSTDK
-194 GFGHINLFDDCV
+194 GSGHVNLFDDCV
-206 QVWNEESNCI
+206 QVWNENNDCI

-223 LAAAIQSMWSET
+223 LAAAIQSMWNEV
-235 IIEDSQKKQESQE
+235 ILEKAEKKT
-248 KIRPYDRGCITG
+248 KPYDRGCITG

-275 ECCTQCK
+275 ECCAQCK

-308 MEIQDYPEVLPEEK
+308 MEIQDYPEIFPEE
-322 TGKCLHREE
+322 H
-331 MLCTLSEKGKRTPG
+331 
-345 TGEDCYEKC
+345 
-354 CWECPKHGDCN
+354 
-365 LECIASSDREQQEPV
+365 IASDSREQQGIV
-380 APSQQEEDQEDYM
+380 AMAQQEESDQEPFM
-393 NPPEDLDTEEIAEI
+393 NPPEIHEETVEI
-407 IEAVAYADPEEKY
+407 IDPADPEEKY

-426 TDMELLRDLLD
+426 TDMELLRELLD
-437 GAQNMLKTMNEAYTE
+437 GAHRLLKIMNEAYTD
-452 NDIRVRKQ
+452 NDVRVRKQ

-468 GMIADLDQD
+468 GMIANLDQG
-477 DISEDTQPELPF
+477 DIPETIQPELPL

-545 HTISYLH
+545 HTISFLH

-559 PKDKSGCVPKWNRHE
+559 PKDKSGCVPKWNRHK

-588 FLKYIQKER
+588 FLKHIQKER

>member
-1 MDNEIMNYDSA
+1 MDNEIMSYDSA
-12 KNIIRRD
+12 KSIIRRD

-53 FAQNTYG
+53 FAQDTYG

-66 SRWMSMNDKFSQGG
+66 SRWMAMNDKFSQGG

-124 KPEEPKRELK
+124 KPETPKIELK

-141 EYLNSAAKCLISSW
+141 QYLNNAAKHLISSW
-155 RAWFLQDF
+155 HDWFLQDF
-163 TNRVMQVDTSP
+163 MKRVMQVDESP
-174 KEIKKKLERRSRT
+174 KEIKKKLEGKSRYY
-187 IYFSTDK
+187 YFSTDK
-194 GFGHINLFDDCV
+194 GTGHINLFDDCV

-235 IIEDSQKKQESQE
+235 ILEDSQKKQDPHEKE

-260 KSPSGNCVCCGKGGV
+260 KSPSRNCVCCGKDGV
-275 ECCTQCK
+275 ECCAECK
-282 EKCNGECGWID
+282 KECNGRCGWLDI
-293 AAIVQQDPE
+293 ALAQQEFE

-308 MEIQDYPEVLPEEK
+308 MEIQDYPEILPEE
-322 TGKCLHREE
+322 
-331 MLCTLSEKGKRTPG
+331 
-345 TGEDCYEKC
+345 Y
-354 CWECPKHGDCN
+354 
-365 LECIASSDREQQEPV
+365 IVSDSREQQEIV
-380 APSQQEEDQEDYM
+380 AMAQQEESDQELFM
-393 NPPEDLDTEEIAEI
+393 NPPEICEKTVEI
-407 IEAVAYADPEEKY
+407 INPADPEERY

-426 TDMELLRDLLD
+426 TDMELLRNLLEE
-437 GAQNMLKTMNEAYTE
+437 AKRLLKIMNEAYTE
-452 NDIRVRKQ
+452 KDIRVRKQ

-468 GMIADLDQD
+468 GMIADLDQE
-477 DISEDTQPELPF
+477 DIPEDTQPELPF

-506 GLWYEDKN
+506 GLRYEDKN

-521 YDFDNGARLIAEE
+521 YDFGNGARLIAEE
-534 YTRSATEWYEE
+534 YTRPATDWYEE
-545 HTISYLH
+545 HAISYLH

-574 IYDKYPNSETELVE
+574 VYDKFPSNETELVE
-588 FLKYIQKER
+588 FLKYVQKEQKYG

>member
-1 MDNEIMNYDSA
+1 MENELVSYDSA
-12 KNIIRRD
+12 KSIIRRD

-53 FAQNTYG
+53 FAQDTYG

-66 SRWMSMNDKFSQGG
+66 SRWMAMNDKFSQDG
-80 NSPYLKEEYRDFG
+80 NTPYLKEEYRDFG

-124 KPEEPKRELK
+124 KPAKIELK

-141 EYLNSAAKCLISSW
+141 QYLKSAAKHLIIRW
-155 RAWFLQDF
+155 HVWFLQDF
-163 TNRVMQVDTSP
+163 MNRVMQVDISP
-174 KEIKKKLERRSRT
+174 KEIKRKLEGKSRT
-187 IYFSTDK
+187 AYFSTDK
-194 GFGHINLFDDCV
+194 GTGHINLFDDCV
-206 QVWNEESNCI
+206 QVWNEENNCI

-235 IIEDSQKKQESQE
+235 IIEDSQKKQDPHEKE

-275 ECCTQCK
+275 ECCAQCK
-282 EKCNGECGWID
+282 EKCNGRCGWID
-293 AAIVQQDPE
+293 VAPAQQESE

-308 MEIQDYPEVLPEEK
+308 MEIQDYPEILPEE
-322 TGKCLHREE
+322 
-331 MLCTLSEKGKRTPG
+331 
-345 TGEDCYEKC
+345 Y
-354 CWECPKHGDCN
+354 
-365 LECIASSDREQQEPV
+365 IVSDSREQQESV
-380 APSQQEEDQEDYM
+380 APSQQEEDQKDYM
-393 NPPEDLDTEEIAEI
+393 NPPEDLDTEETAEEIEVIAP
-407 IEAVAYADPEEKY
+407 ADPEEKY

-426 TDMELLRDLLD
+426 TDMELLRDLLHES
-437 GAQNMLKTMNEAYTE
+437 QNLLKYMNELYTE

-460 KLMIGAYA
+460 KLIIGAYA

-477 DISEDTQPELPF
+477 DIPEDTQPELPY

-521 YDFDNGARLIAEE
+521 YDFDNGARLIAETYVQPE
-534 YTRSATEWYEE
+534 GVGYFIPESC
-545 HTISYLH
+545 YLH
-552 LVGGPEP
+552 LIGGPVDN
-559 PKDKSGCVPKWNRHE
+559 KNKWSVHAN
-574 IYDKYPNSETELVE
+574 YCKYPNSETELVE
-588 FLKYIQKER
+588 FLKYIQKERKDG

>member
-53 FAQNTYG
+53 FAQDTYG

-66 SRWMSMNDKFSQGG
+66 SRWMAMNDKFSQGG

-124 KPEEPKRELK
+124 KPRMSII
-134 KPDETER
+134 KPGER
-141 EYLNSAAKCLISSW
+141 EKGYLNAFARHLI
-155 RAWFLQDF
+155 RAQYEWFLEDY
-163 TNRVMQVDTSP
+163 TNRVLQVEKSP
-174 KEIKKKLERRSRT
+174 EELKRHLGPDRMT
-187 IYFSTDK
+187 QYFPTDK
-194 GFGHINLFDDCV
+194 GNAKIDMHEDYI
-206 QVWNEESNCI
+206 QIWNENWQNMGCFE
-216 GDFDWFY
+216 WFY
-223 LAAAIQSMWSET
+223 LAAAIQSMWNET
-235 IIEDSQKKQESQE
+235 GLEKAKE
-248 KIRPYDRGCITG
+248 KIRTYDRGCITG
-260 KSPSGNCVCCGKGGV
+260 KNPNGNCVCCGYNGA
-275 ECCTQCK
+275 ECCAEC
-282 EKCNGECGWID
+282 EKDCNGRCGWID

>member
-1 MDNEIMNYDSA
+1 MKNEIVDYDSA
-12 KNIIRRD
+12 KSIIRRD

-34 KLIRDNEMYRQD
+34 KLIRDNEMYHQD

-66 SRWMSMNDKFSQGG
+66 SRWMAMNDKFSQGG
-80 NSPYLKEEYRDFG
+80 NSPYLKEEYQDFG

-124 KPEEPKRELK
+124 KPEAPKIELK

-141 EYLNSAAKCLISSW
+141 QYLKSAAKHFIVYW
-155 RAWFLQDF
+155 HDWFLQDF
-163 TNRVMQVDTSP
+163 MNRVMQAERSP
-174 KEIKKKLERRSRT
+174 KEIKKKIEGKSRSF
-187 IYFSTDK
+187 YFSTDN
-194 GFGHINLFDDCV
+194 GIGHINLFDGYV
-206 QVWNEESNCI
+206 QVWNEENNYI

-223 LAAAIQSMWSET
+223 MAAAIQSMWN
-235 IIEDSQKKQESQE
+235 IVAIENAQKNQKESIAPSQQEE
-248 KIRPYDRGCITG
+248 AK
-260 KSPSGNCVCCGKGGV
+260 
-275 ECCTQCK
+275 
-282 EKCNGECGWID
+282 
-293 AAIVQQDPE
+293 E

-308 MEIQDYPEVLPEEK
+308 MEIQDYPEVLPENK

-331 MLCTLSEKGKRTPG
+331 MLCSLSEKGKRTPG
-345 TGEDCYEKC
+345 NEEDCNEKC
-354 CWECPKHGDCN
+354 CWECPQHGACKI
-365 LECIASSDREQQEPV
+365 ECVASSSRKQREAVAVAQLEETAQQ
-380 APSQQEEDQEDYM
+380 SYM
-393 NPPEDLDTEEIAEI
+393 NPPEN
-407 IEAVAYADPEEKY
+407 PEEKVEITDSTNQEEKKF
-420 EELSDK
+420 EELSEK
-426 TDMELLRDLLD
+426 TDMEIIRDLLD
-437 GAQNMLKTMNEAYTE
+437 TAQKLLQDMRAGYTE

-460 KLMIGAYA
+460 KLIIAAYA
-468 GMIADLDQD
+468 GMIADIENT
-477 DISEDTQPELPF
+477 DIPEPIRPELPQ

-506 GLWYEDKN
+506 NLWYEDKN

-534 YTRSATEWYEE
+534 YTRPATDWYEE
-545 HTISYLH
+545 HAISYLH

-559 PKDKSGCVPKWNRHE
+559 PKDKSGHIPKWNRHE
-574 IYDKYPNSETELVE
+574 IYDKFPNNETELVE
-588 FLKYIQKER
+588 FLKYIQKEQKNG